1 MVKYVPVSAL
11 VRVDCTKLHDVDV
24 AAGFQLAVAH
34 AAIEAATSFG
44 KEILS
49 RPAASDEVKANV
61 NMGLFRLA
69 SDPDEALEY
78 LHEAQRFVKEL
89 GHSPA
94 QLLIQELTL
103 RAIRHESDEF
113 NDVYERITKRHI
125 NEPGIR
131 EQLLEVMVRLGLL
144 RPDGTPT
151 ADTAPPASTAA
162 SAVASDAGQVWTPD
176 SAADS
181 PTGGQEESKSKLWVP
196 GMD

>member
-1 MVKYVPVSAL
+1 M
-11 VRVDCTKLHDVDV
+11 DCTKLGDGDL
-24 AAGFQLAVAH
+24 AAGFQYAVAH

-44 KEILS
+44 KEILR
-49 RPAASDEVKANV
+49 RPAASNEVKANV

-69 SDPDEALEY
+69 SDPDEALAY
-78 LHEAQRFVKEL
+78 LHETQRLVKEL
-89 GHSPA
+89 SQSPA
-94 QLLIQELTL
+94 PLLIQELTL
-103 RAIRHESDEF
+103 RAVRHESKEF
-113 NDVYERITKRHI
+113 NDVYERIAKRHI

-151 ADTAPPASTAA
+151 AEPATVAADAAASDTA
-162 SAVASDAGQVWTPD
+162 QVWTPD

-181 PTGGQEESKSKLWVP
+181 PTGGQEESESKLWIP